1 MDARSMLDEY
11 FSFGLS
17 DMGDLESLPLL
28 LPGYTPDLDK
38 LPLLLLRLALQ
49 VDWEDEK
56 ACFDTFLHELAF
68 FYSLSPPPIVEHDS
82 TRNSQEEEDMGRG
95 EEERERERK
104 EAEEATKR
112 CIEHV
117 VWPTAKQYFVA
128 PEGMLRKDVVQVTSL
143 EALYRVF
150 ERC

>member
-1 MDARSMLDEY
+1 MDSRSMLDEY
-11 FSFGLS
+11 FSFGLT
-17 DMGDLESLPLL
+17 DMGDLEIIPLL
-28 LPGYTPDLDK
+28 LPGYTPELDK
-38 LPLLLLRLALQ
+38 LPLFVLRLALQ

-56 ACFDTFLHELAF
+56 RCFDSFLRELAY
-68 FYSLSPPPIVEHDS
+68 FYSLSPPPIVADEPSADG
-82 TRNSQEEEDMGRG
+82 SQEEEEDVLRRR
-95 EEERERERK
+95 EEERR

-112 CIEHV
+112 AIEHV

-128 PEGMLRKDVVQVTSL
+128 PEGMLKRDVVQVTSL